1 MVSCPA
7 RLGDCTVENRGDS
20 DNASEHLGP
29 LLEALSADPQRAAY
43 YKSLLKPLQRYDSE
57 HHGDLVTTLAAYLH
71 HGGNATRTADALYL
85 HRNSLRYR
93 LARIQALTGLDP
105 DDPDARLALQ
115 IGILI
120 INQKS
125 TFG

>member
-1 MVSCPA
+1 LAYGV
-7 RLGDCTVENRGDS
+7 DS
-20 DNASEHLGP
+20 ANASEHVGP
-29 LLEALSADPQRAAY
+29 LLEALRADPQKAAY

-57 HHGDLVTTLAAYLH
+57 HHGDLVSTLAAYLR

-115 IGILI
+115 IGILLAHQ
-120 INQKS
+120 NS

>member
-1 MVSCPA
+1 
-7 RLGDCTVENRGDS
+7 VE
-20 DNASEHLGP
+20 P
-29 LLEALSADPQRAAY
+29 LLEALSADPRRAGY
-43 YKSLLKPLQRYDSE
+43 YRGLLEPLRRYDAE
-57 HHGDLVTTLAAYLH
+57 HHGDLVSTLAAYLR

-115 IGILI
+115 VAILVT
-120 INQKS
+120 K
-125 TFG
+125 GD